1 MSVGLGTKGATAH
14 VITALTHQCPLEL
27 QQYTGKI
34 LSALFTGLSDRNPA
48 VRKTYASAIGQV
60 IKVYQYLPNRI
71 MGIIQTL
78 NYYQLVSIIN
88 HLINNIQYIFLLCRL
103 QKIGRSK
110 DCLQN

>member
-60 IKVYQYLPNRI
+60 IKVYRYLHNKKIEI
-71 MGIIQTL
+71 MQAFSL
-78 NYYQLVSIIN
+78 NDTP
-88 HLINNIQYIFLLCRL
+88 F
-103 QKIGRSK
+103 
-110 DCLQN
+110 DE

>member
-60 IKVYQYLPNRI
+60 IKVYGYSYNKMIAI
-71 MGIIQTL
+71 MQTL
-78 NYYQLVSIIN
+78 SISLSDKPFN
-88 HLINNIQYIFLLCRL
+88 Q
-103 QKIGRSK
+103 
-110 DCLQN
+110 

>member
-71 MGIIQTL
+71 MEIIQTL
-78 NYYQLVSIIN
+78 ISIIY

>member
-1 MSVGLGTKGATAH
+1 MLYRLVELIKMSVGLGTKGATAH

-60 IKVYQYLPNRI
+60 IKVYGYSYNKMIAI
-71 MGIIQTL
+71 MH
-78 NYYQLVSIIN
+78 YQLVSVIN
-88 HLINNIQYIFLLCRL
+88 HLINNIQYIF
-103 QKIGRSK
+103 I
-110 DCLQN
+110 